1 MRIYSD
7 VTKVSWNQIWA
18 SVVESLKQIWNFWF
32 SSSGQELPYFA
43 SFCFALIVLI
53 VGILIIK
60 LILRLV
66 AKAFKIDKKVIK
78 DKTVKS
84 FLLSTLKIFLYFGLV
99 LIFLSILRVELSGI
113 ATIFSSAILA
123 VGLSLQDVIS
133 NFASGII
140 ILSNKP
146 FVVGDYISLNDT
158 TIEGTVLDVRFLV
171 TVLKTYDCQV
181 ITISNKTI
189 TNSAITNY
197 TKDPLRRVSINI
209 NFDYSA
215 DIEKIKKEFVA
226 IASSDNRVMANPKP
240 FCILTNFT
248 NSGLSLSLKFYV
260 PTDMYWD
267 VWFDINDRIIKKMNE
282 MKLVIPYN
290 RITLVENK

>member
-1 MRIYSD
+1 MRIFSD
-7 VTKVSWNQIWA
+7 ATKVSWNQIWA

-32 SSSGQELPYFA
+32 NSSGQELPYFA

-181 ITISNKTI
+181 ITISN
-189 TNSAITNY
+189 Y

-215 DIEKIKKEFVA
+215 DIEKIKKEFIA

-240 FCILTNFT
+240 FCVLTNFT

-260 PTDMYWD
+260 PTGMYWD